1 MSGIDDPGEEVL
13 GEALLGE
20 EYFDESV
27 VDFDEAFGCTDDTD
41 DTDDPDDTDGAEADG
56 AAGAGVLDR
65 AMPENDDADQA
76 FIRAAE
82 AQTAI
87 ARAAA
92 IAAGRRK
99 GGVAGAALAGAMF
112 AVAEIYEGPRKERS
126 SVVVEASSDPND
138 LDADGL
144 EVTVGEVS
152 VAAPALERLEPV
164 SERDRRKPPVV

>member
-1 MSGIDDPGEEVL
+1 VSGIDDPSDEF
-13 GEALLGE
+13 
-20 EYFDESV
+20 FDESV
-27 VDFDEAFGCTDDTD
+27 ADFDEAFGEIDNPDDTD
-41 DTDDPDDTDGAEADG
+41 DRDVGTDAAGGDG
-56 AAGAGVLDR
+56 GAGVLDR
-65 AMPENDDADQA
+65 AMPESEDADQA

-112 AVAEIYEGPRKERS
+112 AVAEVYEGPRKEKT

-164 SERDRRKPPVV
+164 SERDRRKRPVV

>member
-1 MSGIDDPGEEVL
+1 MSGDGDPTASEF
-13 GEALLGE
+13 
-20 EYFDESV
+20 FDESTA
-27 VDFDEAFGCTDDTD
+27 DFDEAFGELVDLDDLNDLGDGTDSGDRAVGDET
-41 DTDDPDDTDGAEADG
+41 
-56 AAGAGVLDR
+56 AGAGILDR
-65 AMPENDDADQA
+65 AMPEGDEADQA
-76 FIRAAE
+76 FVRAAE
-82 AQTAI
+82 ARTAA

-112 AVAEIYEGPRKERS
+112 AVAEIYEGPRKEKS

-152 VAAPALERLEPV
+152 VASPALERLEPV
-164 SERDRRKPPVV
+164 SERDRRKRPVV

>member
-1 MSGIDDPGEEVL
+1 MSGIDHPSEEF
-13 GEALLGE
+13 
-20 EYFDESV
+20 FDESV
-27 VDFDEAFGCTDDTD
+27 VDFDEAFGDTD
-41 DTDDPDDTDGAEADG
+41 DEADDAESSG
-56 AAGAGVLDR
+56 DSPAGTGVLDR
-65 AMPENDDADQA
+65 AMPETDDADQA

-112 AVAEIYEGPRKERS
+112 AVAEIYEGPRKEQT

-164 SERDRRKPPVV
+164 SERGRRRRPVV

>member
-1 MSGIDDPGEEVL
+1 VSGIDDPSDEF
-13 GEALLGE
+13 
-20 EYFDESV
+20 FDESV
-27 VDFDEAFGCTDDTD
+27 GGLDEAFGDTD
-41 DTDDPDDTDGAEADG
+41 NPDNTDNPDDTGARSNPDVRDVAID
-56 AAGAGVLDR
+56 AAGGGSGVLDR
-65 AMPENDDADQA
+65 AMPEIVDADQA

-112 AVAEIYEGPRKERS
+112 AVAEIYEGPRKERT

-144 EVTVGEVS
+144 EVTVGDVS

-164 SERDRRKPPVV
+164 SERDRRKRPVV

>member
-27 VDFDEAFGCTDDTD
+27 VDFDEAFGCTDDTS
-41 DTDDPDDTDGAEADG
+41 DTDDTDGAEADG
-56 AAGAGVLDR
+56 AGEAGTLDR

-126 SVVVEASSDPND
+126 SVVVQASSDPND

-164 SERDRRKPPVV
+164 SERDRRKRPVV

>member
-1 MSGIDDPGEEVL
+1 VSGTDDPTDEF
-13 GEALLGE
+13 
-20 EYFDESV
+20 FDESV
-27 VDFDEAFGCTDDTD
+27 VDFDEAFGDTAIND
-41 DTDDPDDTDGAEADG
+41 EPDVDGAVG
-56 AAGAGVLDR
+56 ARVLDR

-138 LDADGL
+138 LDTDGL
-144 EVTVGEVS
+144 EVTVGGVS

-164 SERDRRKPPVV
+164 SERDRRKRPIV

>member
-1 MSGIDDPGEEVL
+1 VSGIDDPSEKFSDESLDTAGAQLIGPVGGGVL
-13 GEALLGE
+13 G
-20 EYFDESV
+20 
-27 VDFDEAFGCTDDTD
+27 
-41 DTDDPDDTDGAEADG
+41 
-56 AAGAGVLDR
+56 R
-65 AMPENDDADQA
+65 AMPESDAADQA
-76 FIRAAE
+76 FISAAE
-82 AQTAI
+82 AQTAA

-112 AVAEIYEGPRKERS
+112 AVADIYEGPRKEKS

-164 SERDRRKPPVV
+164 SERDRRKRPVV

>member
-1 MSGIDDPGEEVL
+1 MTGIDDPSEEF
-13 GEALLGE
+13 
-20 EYFDESV
+20 FDESV
-27 VDFDEAFGCTDDTD
+27 ADFDEAFGDIEDDAA
-41 DTDDPDDTDGAEADG
+41 DDPVD
-56 AAGAGVLDR
+56 AGVLDR

-82 AQTAI
+82 ANTAV

-112 AVAEIYEGPRKERS
+112 AVAEIYEGPRKEKS

-144 EVTVGEVS
+144 ELTVGDVS
-152 VAAPALERLEPV
+152 VAAPPLERLEPV
-164 SERDRRKPPVV
+164 SERDRRKRPVV